1 MDLRIVLGLVLMLV
15 SPAWSQPSA
24 STGPSFQDRMAAAAR
39 AYDELDFEHALEELD
54 AAKLAAR
61 DDEERARAVIY
72 QGFVL
77 ADLGRREDALMAFR
91 AGLSLRPDAS
101 LPVKVSPKVTRDFED
116 MRKSVQRE
124 QARKPRPPA
133 DAPRAVQDV
142 QLARTPPSAVLV
154 PSAPVAEAE
163 VRSSRSTPVL
173 PIALLGASAV
183 LGGAG
188 GYFGLKS
195 RSNVNAARENDF
207 HDDRVAYLD
216 SARGQALAANVL
228 LGAAV
233 TAAAGAAVTWFLT
246 RDAPSSLAEVSP

>member
-15 SPAWSQPSA
+15 SPAWSQPAA
-24 STGPSFQDRMAAAAR
+24 STGPSFQDLMSAATR

-54 AAKLAAR
+54 AATLAAR
-61 DDEERARAVIY
+61 DDDERARAIIY
-72 QGFVL
+72 RGFVL
-77 ADLGRREDALMAFR
+77 ADLGRRQESLAAFR
-91 AGLSLRPDAS
+91 AGLALRPAAS

-116 MRKSVQRE
+116 VRKSVQRE

-133 DAPRAVQDV
+133 DAPRAVPDA
-142 QLARTPPSAVLV
+142 QLAQTRPSPVLV
-154 PSAPVAEAE
+154 PSAPMAEAD
-163 VRSSRSTPVL
+163 VRPARSTPVL
-173 PIALLGASAV
+173 PIALLGAGAV

-195 RSNVNAARENDF
+195 RSNVNAARDDDF
-207 HDDRVAYLD
+207 HDDRVSHLD

-233 TAAAGAAVTWFLT
+233 TAAAGAAVTWLLT
-246 RDAPSSLAEVSP
+246 RDTPSSLAEVSP